1 MRTRL
6 QKFVSTLK
14 TARAIRVKTAR
25 SSTHAVSTT
34 RALLLACLLLAS
46 SATPEQVP
54 ASAAEAG
61 HGIAIPVLNYH
72 SIGVEPGNTY
82 VLHPDTFARQM
93 DYLAAHH
100 YTPLTLAEFASVLE
114 NKRPSPAHPVLLT
127 FDDGYANNA
136 EVALPILQRHGFP
149 ATLYLSTSLVGTPG
163 YLTWQ
168 QVKELSAA
176 GWDIASHTM
185 THPHLPKLSKK
196 EQREEILAARARI
209 EQELGKPADTFAYP
223 YGEYNRVTLKLLRKA
238 HFQYA
243 FTTHPGWASSDQPP
257 LELHRIVVDS
267 QKPFEDWV
275 QKLSEPVPL

>member
-46 SATPEQVP
+46 SATPEQAP

-61 HGIAIPVLNYH
+61 RGIAIPVLNYH

-114 NKRPSPAHPVLLT
+114 NKRPSPAKP
-127 FDDGYANNA
+127 
-136 EVALPILQRHGFP
+136 R
-149 ATLYLSTSLVGTPG
+149 
-163 YLTWQ
+163 
-168 QVKELSAA
+168 AA
-176 GWDIASHTM
+176 HV
-185 THPHLPKLSKK
+185 
-196 EQREEILAARARI
+196 R
-209 EQELGKPADTFAYP
+209 
-223 YGEYNRVTLKLLRKA
+223 
-238 HFQYA
+238 
-243 FTTHPGWASSDQPP
+243 
-257 LELHRIVVDS
+257 
-267 QKPFEDWV
+267 
-275 QKLSEPVPL
+275 